1 MIAIAQTEIPS
12 SFQQP
17 PTSSGLPPRLDW
29 AIFISLLL
37 LVAWLS
43 FRQNQKAGDAD
54 QKVLE
59 TLIQDLRE
67 SNAKNSE
74 KLAEIALALNRQESE
89 EASTIFRVRSTEQ
102 KLDALHRRLDLA
114 GAPHSNDLKKEQA

>member
-1 MIAIAQTEIPS
+1 MMFYLLEIPAQT
-12 SFQQP
+12 FQQP
-17 PTSSGLPPRLDW
+17 STNSDLPPRLDW
-29 AIFISLLL
+29 AIFITLLL
-37 LVAWLS
+37 GVAWLS
-43 FRQNQKAGDAD
+43 FRQNQKAGEAD

-74 KLAEIALALNRQESE
+74 KLAEIALSLNRQEAE

-114 GAPHSNDLKKEQA
+114 GAPHSNDAKKEQI

>member
-1 MIAIAQTEIPS
+1 MKHYFLLQSTN
-12 SFQQP
+12 FQQP
-17 PTSSGLPPRLDW
+17 PTNSGLPPRLDW

-43 FRQNQKAGDAD
+43 FRQSQKAGDAD

-67 SNAKNSE
+67 SN
-74 KLAEIALALNRQESE
+74 
-89 EASTIFRVRSTEQ
+89 STLR
-102 KLDALHRRLDLA
+102 
-114 GAPHSNDLKKEQA
+114 

>member
-1 MIAIAQTEIPS
+1 MNGTTETVPQQ
-12 SFQQP
+12 FQQP
-17 PTSSGLPPRLDW
+17 PTNSGLPPRLDW
-29 AIFISLLL
+29 AVFISLLL

-43 FRQNQKAGDAD
+43 FRQNQKSGDAD

-67 SNAKNSE
+67 NNAKNSD
-74 KLAEIALALNRQESE
+74 KLAEIALALNRQEAE

-114 GAPHSNDLKKEQA
+114 GTPHSNDLKKE

>member
-1 MIAIAQTEIPS
+1 MKYYLIQAS
-12 SFQQP
+12 NFQQP
-17 PTSSGLPPRLDW
+17 PTNSGLPPRIDW
-29 AIFISLLL
+29 AIFITLLL
-37 LVAWLS
+37 LIAWLS

-74 KLAEIALALNRQESE
+74 KLAEIALSLNRQEAE

-114 GAPHSNDLKKEQA
+114 GAPHSTDPKKE